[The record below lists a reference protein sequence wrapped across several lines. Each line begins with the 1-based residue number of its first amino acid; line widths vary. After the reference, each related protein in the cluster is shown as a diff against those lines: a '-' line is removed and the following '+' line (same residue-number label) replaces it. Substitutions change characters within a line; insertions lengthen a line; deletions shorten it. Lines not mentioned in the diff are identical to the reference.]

1 MPIKIAINGFGR
13 IGRAVFKAALENKSL
28 EVVAINDLMD
38 NKILAHLLKYDTVY
52 GEYPKTILG
61 IKEGIKVNGKLYPVF
76 EEKEPAK
83 LPWKKLNVD
92 VVLECT
98 GIFRDKKSAGEHLK
112 AGARR
117 VIISAP
123 DKDGSMQ
130 NLVFGTKYSA
140 DCLKT
145 GKCDDI
151 ISMASCTTNCISPVM
166 QVLES
171 KFGIEKAMMTTVH
184 SYTADQNLVD
194 GPHKDLRRA
203 RAAGQNIIPT
213 TTGAA
218 IATTKVVPGLKNLFD
233 GIAIRVPTVCASV
246 SDITAVLKRKKVTAK
261 QINDEFKKAVKNPLF
276 KNVLAVSSKPLVS
289 SDFIGNPSSSIV
301 DLEYTKVVGG
311 NLVKILAWYDNEWA
325 YSLRLTE
332 MAEEIGKLIK

>member
-1 MPIKIAINGFGR
+1 MATRIAINGFGR
-13 IGRAVFKAALENKSL
+13 IGRAAFKAALENKSL

-52 GEYPKTILG
+52 GEYQKTVLG
-61 IKEGIKVNGKLYPVF
+61 TKEGIKINGKLYPVF
-76 EEKEPAK
+76 EEKEPSK

-98 GIFRDKKSAGEHLK
+98 GIFRDKKSAGEHLR
-112 AGARR
+112 AGGKK

-130 NLVFGTKYSA
+130 NLVYGTKYSA
-140 DCLKT
+140 DCLKS

-151 ISMASCTTNCISPVM
+151 ISMASCTTNCIAPVM

-203 RAAGQNIIPT
+203 RAAAQNIIPT

-218 IATTKVVPGLKNLFD
+218 IATTKVVPSLKNLFD
-233 GIAIRVPTVCASV
+233 GISLRVPTVCASV
-246 SDITAVLKRKKVTAK
+246 SDITAVLKRKKVTVK
-261 QINDEFKKAVKNPLF
+261 QINDEFKNAAKNPLF
-276 KNVLAVSSKPLVS
+276 KNVLVVSAKPLVS
-289 SDFIGNPSSSIV
+289 TDFIGNPNSSII

-325 YSLRLTE
+325 YSLRLVE
-332 MAEEIGKLIK
+332 MAAEIGKKL